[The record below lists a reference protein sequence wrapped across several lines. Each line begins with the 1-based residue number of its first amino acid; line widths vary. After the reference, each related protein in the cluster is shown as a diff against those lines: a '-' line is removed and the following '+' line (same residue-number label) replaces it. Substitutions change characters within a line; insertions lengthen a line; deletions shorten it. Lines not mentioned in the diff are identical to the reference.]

1 MANYMRKRLWFWGG
15 LCMLLIMT
23 ATALAE
29 KPNLVGA
36 FLVNGRVGLKWQ
48 EISGTAEYFIYR
60 KAGDGDFEKIDSI
73 EKARYFDID
82 ITPGTVYAYK
92 ISVIGVDGKELFSNE
107 KSVNIPAEQAG
118 EFNPPIWVGLRIDRE
133 KVFLNWDDIPG
144 AIAYNIYRS
153 ATSGSGYEVVGNS
166 QASKYADKTG
176 MEKGKT
182 YYYVLTA
189 LNDDFDETEYS
200 EEKSIKY
207 GVSKEE
213 MDALLAEQNKIELE
227 ETKLTLLFDI
237 KEAGAEGAMNQPA
250 DVFLNSENNIYVT
263 DALNGKVHC
272 FDPNGK
278 HLFSFGE
285 LMVKSEANDPPP
297 GAFAIPF
304 TLFIDNKDQVFVS
317 DIDSHDIQVFTADG
331 KFIKRIKVDVGEGMA
346 ELRPNG
352 IYVLDD
358 GRIITTDTGN
368 HRILIIDQN
377 GKILKSRGEKGA
389 DPGQFVFPDGLT
401 VSNNEIYV
409 VDVINNRVQ
418 VLDLELNFLR
428 AFGHVGQEAGAFAR
442 PKEITADEKGR
453 IWVSDGMSH
462 MIQCFTPE
470 GEVKSVISS
479 AVDET
484 LNISSPRGL
493 FFKDGKFY
501 IVNRLPHT
509 VSVYKIG

>member
-1 MANYMRKRLWFWGG
+1 MM
-15 LCMLLIMT
+15 LIMT

-36 FLVNGRVGLKWQ
+36 FFVNGRVGLKWQ
-48 EISGTAEYFIYR
+48 EISGATEYFIYR
-60 KAGDGDFEKIDSI
+60 KANGGDFEKIDSI
-73 EKARYFDID
+73 DKARYFDID

-92 ISVIGVDGKELFSNE
+92 IAVIGVDGKELFSNE

-133 KVFLNWDDIPG
+133 KVFVNWDDTPG
-144 AIAYNIYRS
+144 AIAYNVYRS
-153 ATSGSGYEVVGNS
+153 ATSGSGYEVVGNT
-166 QASKYADKTG
+166 QASKYADKIG

-189 LNDDFDETEYS
+189 LNSDFDETEYS
-200 EEKSIKY
+200 EERSIKY
-207 GVSKEE
+207 GLSKEE
-213 MDALLAEQNKIELE
+213 MDSLLAEEHKIELE

-237 KEAGAEGAMNQPA
+237 KDAGAEGAMNQPA

-263 DALNGKVHC
+263 DALNAKVHC

-285 LMVKSEANDPPP
+285 LMVRSEADNPPP

-304 TLFIDNKDQVFVS
+304 TLFIDKKDQVFVS

-331 KFIKRIKVDVGEGMA
+331 KFIKRIKVNTGEGKA

-368 HRILIIDQN
+368 HRILIIDQD
-377 GKILKSRGEKGA
+377 GKILKSRGGNGSK
-389 DPGQFVFPDGLT
+389 PGQFGFPDGLT
-401 VSNNEIYV
+401 VYNKEIYV
-409 VDVINNRVQ
+409 VDIINCRIQ
-418 VLDLELNFLR
+418 VFDMDLNPLR
-428 AFGHVGQEAGAFAR
+428 QFGHIGQEAGAFAR
-442 PKEITADEKGR
+442 PKEIAVDGKGR

-462 MIQCFTPE
+462 MVQGFTPV
-470 GEVKSVISS
+470 GEVKTAVGS
-479 AVDET
+479 ALDET
-484 LNISSPRGL
+484 IDISSPRGL
-493 FFKDGKFY
+493 FFRNGNLY
-501 IVNRLPHT
+501 IVNRLPNK